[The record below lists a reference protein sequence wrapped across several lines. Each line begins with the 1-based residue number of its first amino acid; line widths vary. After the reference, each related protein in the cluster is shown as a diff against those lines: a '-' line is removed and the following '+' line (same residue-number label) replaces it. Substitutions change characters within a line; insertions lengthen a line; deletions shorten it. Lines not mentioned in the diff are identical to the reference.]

1 MLITRVIPCLLL
13 KGRGLVKTVRF
24 KDPTYVGDPIN
35 AIKIFN
41 EKEVDELVF
50 LDIKATLEKK
60 PPPYQVLSEIA
71 SECFMP
77 LAYGG
82 GVRSLQEI
90 EKIFS
95 LGVEKVC
102 LNTAA
107 VEDPH
112 LIRDAAKAFGS
123 QSIVVSMD
131 VKKSLFGKYEMFTHG
146 GSRNARKDILSHVRR
161 MEELGAGELLLTSID
176 RDGTRQG
183 YDVELIGRVAEAVG
197 IPVIACGGA
206 GDLNDITAA
215 VKSGAA
221 AAAAGSLFVF
231 HGRHRAVLISY
242 PSRQELD
249 AAFPV
254 APDGE
259 R

>member
-24 KDPTYVGDPIN
+24 KEPTYVGDPIN

-50 LDIKATLEKK
+50 LDITATLEKR
-60 PPPYQVLSEIA
+60 PPPYQVITEIA

-82 GVRSLQEI
+82 GIRDMKEI
-90 EKIFS
+90 EKIFG

-107 VEDPH
+107 VENPD
-112 LIRDAAKAFGS
+112 LVREAARAFGS
-123 QSIVVSMD
+123 QSIVVSVD
-131 VKKSLFGKYEMFTHG
+131 VKKSLFGKYEIFTRAG
-146 GSRNARKDILSHVRR
+146 RRRARADLLSHVRR

-183 YDVELIGRVAEAVG
+183 YDLDLIARVSEAVG

-206 GDLNDITAA
+206 GGLPDLTAA

-242 PSRQELD
+242 PSREELD
-249 AAFPV
+249 AAFPA
-254 APDGE
+254 APDRE
-259 R
+259 T

>member
-41 EKEVDELVF
+41 EKEVDELIF
-50 LDIKATLEKK
+50 LDITATLEKR
-60 PPPYQVLSEIA
+60 PPPYQVISEIA

-82 GVRSLQEI
+82 GIRSLPEI

-102 LNTAA
+102 LNAAA
-107 VEDPH
+107 VEDPD
-112 LIRDAAKAFGS
+112 LIRDAAKAFGN
-123 QSIVVSMD
+123 QSIVVSVD
-131 VKKSLFGKYEMFTHG
+131 VKKSLFGKYEIFTHG
-146 GSRNARKDILSHVRR
+146 GRRSARKEILSHVRR

-183 YDVELIGRVAEAVG
+183 YDLDLIGRVADAVG

-206 GDLNDITAA
+206 GGLNDITAA

-242 PSRQELD
+242 PSREELD
-249 AAFPV
+249 AAFPA
-254 APDGE
+254 APDRE
-259 R
+259 T

>member
-41 EKEVDELVF
+41 DKEVDELAF
-50 LDIKATLEKK
+50 LDITATIEKR
-60 PPPYQVLSEIA
+60 PPPYQVISEIA

-82 GVRSLQEI
+82 GIRSLQEI

-102 LNTAA
+102 LNSAA
-107 VEDPH
+107 VEDPD
-112 LIRDAAKAFGS
+112 LVRNAAKAFGS
-123 QSIVVSMD
+123 QSIVVSVD
-131 VKKSLFGKYEMFTHG
+131 VKKSLFGKYEIFTHG
-146 GSRNARKDILSHVRR
+146 GRRNARKDILAHVRH
-161 MEELGAGELLLTSID
+161 MEEMGAGELLLTSID
-176 RDGTRQG
+176 RDGTQQG
-183 YDVELIGRVAEAVG
+183 YDLELVGRVAEAVG

-206 GDLNDITAA
+206 GGLSDITAA
-215 VKSGAA
+215 VKRGAA

-242 PSRQELD
+242 PSREELD
-249 AAFPV
+249 AAFPA
-254 APDGE
+254 APDRE
-259 R
+259 T